1 MLAGR
6 TREGVPTVT
15 QRMVAGGERGSG
27 RNPQRKMG
35 SHHGKGSPPPWVL
48 SLPGVDWCPCV
59 LVVLPRSSPAPHPT
73 RSLHSSPS
81 AGPFPAHLSC
91 FFHGHRLI
99 LHSSSRPRYRKL
111 HFSLFTD
118 PLLPDPAGDAPQ
130 EDGGSPLGQG
140 HPCHIPG
147 ARPGSSPIVAS
158 PPIPFQRGEAPRS
171 IPLTSPP
178 TQSRFPLS
186 VCLSGVATCELQ
198 PVRVSLPPFPPSS
211 HVVFSTLSLPSITSQ
226 LRGSV
231 PSQPSGTV
239 TAEQSRRTRAHTG
252 RGLPTAVLT
261 PPGLPGTRGRCFP
274 PGSAPAPSLPPQHL
288 GRAGC
293 SPACPEPRAMRGA
306 SRSLWRTAGT
316 AAPPPL
322 SLSLSLLSPSLPPGQ
337 TPARCRR
344 PPARTMRSSAEW
356 WPSSSS
362 SCSASSSF
370 WDTT

>member
-6 TREGVPTVT
+6 TREGVPTMT
-15 QRMVAGGERGSG
+15 QRTVAGEERGGG
-27 RNPQRKMG
+27 RNPQRKNG
-35 SHHGKGSPPPWVL
+35 LPPQWGGGTEVPPPWVL

-130 EDGGSPLGQG
+130 EDGGKG
-140 HPCHIPG
+140 HPCHTPG
-147 ARPGSSPIVAS
+147 APPGSSPIVAS

-171 IPLTSPP
+171 TPLTSPP

-211 HVVFSTLSLPSITSQ
+211 HVVFSTFRASPLSPVAPSP
-226 LRGSV
+226 
-231 PSQPSGTV
+231 PSP
-239 TAEQSRRTRAHTG
+239 
-252 RGLPTAVLT
+252 
-261 PPGLPGTRGRCFP
+261 RGR
-274 PGSAPAPSLPPQHL
+274 
-288 GRAGC
+288 
-293 SPACPEPRAMRGA
+293 
-306 SRSLWRTAGT
+306 
-316 AAPPPL
+316 
-322 SLSLSLLSPSLPPGQ
+322 
-337 TPARCRR
+337 
-344 PPARTMRSSAEW
+344 
-356 WPSSSS
+356 
-362 SCSASSSF
+362 
-370 WDTT
+370 